1 LAAHLADD
9 LFDDRTD
16 EGFVDLH
23 DP

>member
-1 LAAHLADD
+1 LVAHLADD

>member
-9 LFDDRTD
+9 LFDNRTD

>member
-1 LAAHLADD
+1 LAAHLADY

>member
-16 EGFVDLH
+16 EVFVDLH

>member
-9 LFDDRTD
+9 LLDDRTD